1 MTANIGDDV
10 GWNKSSFKCGKIKV
24 QKCNAK
30 VFNDQHLR
38 VEQTK
43 ACCRRRPMSC
53 LHSTAIND
61 QQRRADFFYLDP
73 HSAKL
78 QRSLETAVWP
88 DFGLKTCP
96 IVLQKLPPKVT
107 AVWLK
112 MWWFSKLSKKSPNI
126 WATFARK
133 FVAKNFQKLPNLV
146 TLLERERERESV
158 RGRCR

>member
-43 ACCRRRPMSC
+43 ACCRRRELSA
-53 LHSTAIND
+53 LDSDQRSTKT
-61 QQRRADFFYLDP
+61 RRFFYLDP

-146 TLLERERERESV
+146 TLLERERESV